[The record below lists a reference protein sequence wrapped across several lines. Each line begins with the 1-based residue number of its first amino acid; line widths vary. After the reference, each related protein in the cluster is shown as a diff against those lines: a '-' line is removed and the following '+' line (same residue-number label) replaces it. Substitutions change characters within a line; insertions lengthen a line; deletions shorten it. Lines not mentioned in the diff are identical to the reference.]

1 MPKSHAISNDRDSDI
16 RHSTYKDIELEVS
29 TRPIRVGDFAR
40 SLLKVGLIGF
50 GGGIGMLALLRHEC
64 VQRKK
69 YITDDD
75 LCTGVAIGQM
85 LPGPFIP
92 NYCEYIGYH
101 LFGVRGSIVGAIALL
116 TPSFL
121 LMCILSYLYMMYQTL
136 PGVTQVFHGIGAVI
150 TAIVLWASYDMG
162 KVLIK
167 DSKGVIIFVCAC
179 ALFLLKFDPILTVL
193 ICGVFRIVLDRM
205 PAHHSM
211 LLAVPLFVF
220 DWRTAAELAWVFLKI
235 GAIIFGG
242 GYGAIP
248 FIKNDVCTVYGWLT
262 PREFIDGFALGQMT
276 PGPVAITATFV
287 GFKVMGLPGALIAS
301 ICIFLP
307 SLIMLLILVRVYQ
320 RIRTNKYVLSF
331 FSGITSAVV
340 AILLTTGILFVSL
353 NWLSIPYGIFGAAV
367 LIIML
372 FKRIE
377 PALLILAGAVFGLI
391 IG

>member
-1 MPKSHAISNDRDSDI
+1 
-16 RHSTYKDIELEVS
+16 
-29 TRPIRVGDFAR
+29 
-40 SLLKVGLIGF
+40 
-50 GGGIGMLALLRHEC
+50 MLALLRQEC

-69 YITDDD
+69 YITDDE

-101 LFGVRGSIVGAIALL
+101 LFGIKGSIVAAIALL

-121 LMCILSYLYMMYQTL
+121 LMCILSYLYLTYQSL
-136 PGVTQVFHGIGAVI
+136 PGVTQIFHGIGAVI
-150 TAIVLWASYDMG
+150 TAILLWASYDMG

-167 DSKGVIIFVCAC
+167 DVRGVIIFVCAC

-193 ICGVFRIVLDRM
+193 ACGIFRIILDRL
-205 PAHHSM
+205 PKRPS
-211 LLAVPLFVF
+211 LFLAVPLFAF
-220 DWRTAAELAWVFLKI
+220 DLKTSFKLSWVFLKI
-235 GAIIFGG
+235 GTIIFGG

-248 FIKNDVCTVYGWLT
+248 FIKNEVCTVHGWLSA
-262 PREFIDGFALGQMT
+262 REFIDGVALGQMT

-287 GFKVMGLPGALIAS
+287 GFKVMGLTGALIAS

-307 SLIMLLILVRVYQ
+307 SFIMLLILVHIYK
-320 RIRTNKYVLSF
+320 RIHTNSYVLSF
-331 FSGITSAVV
+331 FAGIKSAVV
-340 AILLTTGILFVSL
+340 AILLTTGILFASL
-353 NWLSIPYGIFGAAV
+353 NWLNIPYGIFGVVILAV
-367 LIIML
+367 LL